1 MFKQIDFR
9 ILAYSIIA
17 SLLLVSDNYF
27 NYTGWA
33 IFGVAQTCII
43 LYFKNERTKFD
54 WFFGVVAIL
63 SAFNFIVY
71 TNFLTL
77 YFSAI
82 IFLHSSGWLIS
93 KLPSDRFMQIV
104 HLFVPYLSSY
114 INVLQFRDKK
124 AEIFINQAD
133 EAVSAKLK
141 NNESSKVRSAKSNNW
156 GQILFS
162 VVVTA
167 VILSIILPLLSFANP
182 QFGIYLKNLFELQWV
197 KDIFE
202 WLYENILSFTMI
214 FRVFVFGFIYKLLPK
229 LIQYSKYY
237 QDPVLEEK
245 KDIELSIPKIVTVFT
260 LFAFLVVQVQTTLN
274 PGLLTKAAGTIANET
289 FFQLSIVC
297 FVAFGLIY
305 LNYKDRLTTKIWSII
320 LLIQTLILGMI
331 AFNSDWN
338 YVINWGLTHKR
349 LYGFSVL
356 SIILGMITV
365 FIYFAHHNSRKLVQG
380 FALVFCFVSVI
391 TNVVNMDKLIF
402 ENPPKEASGIEQ
414 NYVNGLGLDTGNLKT
429 RYLKVA
435 DNYTGFLKDTD
446 SEGRCGETNWL
457 RNYNNQ
463 IKYLKEKYNNFRF
476 LEWNYSEFV
485 NYMEVKN
492 VNLKLIELNANSNI
506 SNSSDSKAS
515 INQSCYIRVNQYQ
528 NTFD

>member
-9 ILAYSIIA
+9 ILAYSIVA

-33 IFGVAQTCII
+33 IFGVIQTCII
-43 LYFKNERTKFD
+43 LYFKNKRAKLD
-54 WFFGVVAIL
+54 WFFGAVAIL
-63 SAFNFIVY
+63 SSLNFVIY

-77 YFSAI
+77 FFSAI
-82 IFLHSSGWLIS
+82 IFLYASGWLIR
-93 KLPSDRFMQIV
+93 KLPKERFMQIV
-104 HLFVPYLSSY
+104 HLFVPYLLSY
-114 INVLQFRDKK
+114 IIIMQFRDKK
-124 AEIFINQAD
+124 IEVFNQVG
-133 EAVSAKLK
+133 ETVSAKLK
-141 NNESSKVRSAKSNNW
+141 INESAEVRSTKSNNW

-162 VVVTA
+162 VIVTA
-167 VILSIILPLLSFANP
+167 VVLTIILPLLSFANP
-182 QFGIYLKNLFELQWV
+182 QFGIYIKDLFELQWI
-197 KDIFE
+197 KDIVE
-202 WLYENILSFTMI
+202 WLFENIFSFTMI
-214 FRVFVFGFIYKLLPK
+214 FRVFTFVFIYKLLPK
-229 LIQYSKYY
+229 LIFYCRYHEDSI
-237 QDPVLEEK
+237 VEEK

-260 LFAFLVVQVQTTLN
+260 LFAFFVVQVQTTLN
-274 PGLLTKAAGTIANET
+274 PGLLTKAAGDVANET
-289 FFQLSIVC
+289 FFQLSMVC

-305 LNYKDRLTTKIWSII
+305 LNYKDKLTTKIWSIT
-320 LLIQTLILGMI
+320 LLIQILILGMI

-365 FIYFAHHNSRKLVQG
+365 FIYFAYHNSRKLVQS
-380 FALVFCFVSVI
+380 FAVVFCFVSVI
-391 TNVVNMDKLIF
+391 TNIINMDKLIF

-457 RNYNNQ
+457 RSYNSQ
-463 IKYLKEKYNNFRF
+463 IKYLKEKYNNFSF

-492 VNLKLIELNANSNI
+492 VNLKLIELNGNSNI